1 MNSRVPEYRIQVSQ
15 LRPGVFIRLEK
26 TSWFEHPFLFSSF
39 KIKDDEQIALLH
51 KLGVREVICIPEK
64 SDVLPLRPDEK
75 PKTETEPESELSQ
88 EAIDNLWE
96 VKKER
101 TRRLR
106 AKKQHIAECEERFT
120 LCIKTF
126 NNIIKNML
134 GGNIASVEDA
144 LAFVNQMSGLFLEDR
159 ESTLHLMNV
168 MAPSENAYS
177 HPMNVAILSMMVGR
191 EAGLSKEE
199 MTALGMGALF
209 HDIGKA
215 QIPKKLLKKRG
226 TLTRPEQEMLNRHA
240 EFGAAIVSQLKNFP
254 KAATRVVAQHH
265 ERMDGSGF
273 PLGLKGDSIN
283 RLAHIVAIADTYDN
297 HCNQPVPTDSLTPYL
312 ALSHMFGQQ
321 KQFFNVELLALFIRC
336 LGVYPPGTVVELSNG
351 SIGMVMSVNPKNQLN
366 PSVVLYDEDVPKKEA
381 LIVDLADEPDLR
393 VEKSIRL
400 GRLPQEILEYL
411 SPRAKITYF
420 IE

>member
-1 MNSRVPEYRIQVSQ
+1 MSGK
-15 LRPGVFIRLEK
+15 LFVFLKKVTSCRFAPTK
-26 TSWFEHPFLFSSF
+26 TE
-39 KIKDDEQIALLH
+39 
-51 KLGVREVICIPEK
+51 
-64 SDVLPLRPDEK
+64 
-75 PKTETEPESELSQ
+75 TETEPESELSQ

-215 QIPKKLLKKRG
+215 QIPK
-226 TLTRPEQEMLNRHA
+226 N
-240 EFGAAIVSQLKNFP
+240 S
-254 KAATRVVAQHH
+254 
-265 ERMDGSGF
+265 
-273 PLGLKGDSIN
+273 
-283 RLAHIVAIADTYDN
+283 
-297 HCNQPVPTDSLTPYL
+297 
-312 ALSHMFGQQ
+312 
-321 KQFFNVELLALFIRC
+321 
-336 LGVYPPGTVVELSNG
+336 
-351 SIGMVMSVNPKNQLN
+351 
-366 PSVVLYDEDVPKKEA
+366 
-381 LIVDLADEPDLR
+381 
-393 VEKSIRL
+393 
-400 GRLPQEILEYL
+400 
-411 SPRAKITYF
+411 
-420 IE
+420 